1 MKILKEITKS
11 LYKIIVKYI
20 FFIIYGKIYFKNK
33 RFENVQVINLKHP
46 NVKKNNYSNYKIYVI
61 KNGRLCTDG
70 VEQVAIIDGNQ
81 ILKDASYTQI
91 KGNLVTSKRNF
102 TVSRGTPYFLKRIK
116 GNVLCL
122 AQGASGNNYF
132 HWMFDI
138 IPKINIIKLGYG
150 LKNIDYFY
158 MPKLQYFQKKILK
171 ILKIKKIKFIDSNK
185 YKHIQADNLIVP
197 DHAWYFKGKVF
208 KEANNLPKWIV
219 NWLKNSFINKSKY
232 NSKIKKLFI
241 DRSESKFNHC
251 KLINNNEI
259 IIALKKKGFKIIQ
272 VGKLSFERQISL
284 FRNAK
289 VIIGPHGAA
298 FTNLLF
304 CRPKTQIIEIKP
316 KNRPNNYKIISKI
329 NNLKYKQFIS
339 SSISEKK
346 KINGDMYIDPKKI
359 LSELKS
365 E

>member
-1 MKILKEITKS
+1 MKILKELSKS
-11 LYKIIVKYI
+11 LYRIIIKYI
-20 FFIIYGKIYFKNK
+20 FFIIYGRIYFKNK
-33 RFENVQVINLKHP
+33 KPKNVKVINLKHSK
-46 NVKKNNYSNYKIYVI
+46 VKKYNYSSYKIYVI
-61 KNGRLCTDG
+61 NNGRLCTDG
-70 VEQVAIIDGNQ
+70 VEQVALIDDNQ
-81 ILKDASYTQI
+81 ILKEASYTQI

-102 TVSRGTPYFLKRIK
+102 TVNRGTPYLLKRIN
-116 GNVLCL
+116 GNVLSL

-138 IPKINIIKLGYG
+138 IPKIKIISLGYG
-150 LKNIDYFY
+150 LKNIDHFY
-158 MPKLQYFQKKILK
+158 MPKLQSFQKKILK
-171 ILKIKKIKFIDSNK
+171 TLKIKKIKFIDSNK

-197 DHAWYFKGKVF
+197 EHPWYFKGKIF
-208 KEANNLPKWIV
+208 KQANYLPKWIV
-219 NWLKNSFINKSKY
+219 NWLQATFIKNSKY
-232 NSKIKKLFI
+232 NSKINKLFI

-259 IIALKKKGFKIIQ
+259 IITLKKRGFKIIQ

-304 CRPKTQIIEIKP
+304 CRRKTKIIEVKP

-329 NNLKYKQFIS
+329 NNLKYKQLIS
-339 SSISEKK
+339 SSISKK
-346 KINGDMYIDPKKI
+346 KIINGDMYIDPKKI
-359 LSELKS
+359 LLEIKN

>member
-1 MKILKEITKS
+1 MKILKEQAKL
-11 LYKIIVKYI
+11 LYKIIIKYI

-33 RFENVQVINLKHP
+33 RSEDVKVINLKHP
-46 NVKKNNYSNYKIYVI
+46 KVKKYNSSNYKIYVI

-70 VEQVAIIDGNQ
+70 VEQVALIDGNQ
-81 ILKDASYTQI
+81 ILKEVSYTQI

-102 TVSRGTPYFLKRIK
+102 TVSRGTPYFKKKIN

-138 IPKINIIKLGYG
+138 IPKINIIALGYG
-150 LKNIDYFY
+150 LKNVDYFY
-158 MPKLQYFQKKILK
+158 MPKIQYFQKKILK

-185 YKHIQADNLIVP
+185 YKHIQADNLIVTEHP
-197 DHAWYFKGKVF
+197 WYFKGKVF
-208 KEANNLPKWIV
+208 KEANHLPKWIA
-219 NWLKNSFINKSKY
+219 NWLKTSFINKSKH

-259 IIALKKKGFKIIQ
+259 IITLKKRGFKIIQ
-272 VGKLSFERQISL
+272 VGKLSFERQIGL

-289 VIIGPHGAA
+289 IIVGPHGAA

-304 CRPKTQIIEIKP
+304 CRPKTKIIEIKP
-316 KNRPNNYKIISKI
+316 KNRPNNYKIISKF

-339 SSISEKK
+339 SSISKK
-346 KINGDMYIDPKKI
+346 KIINGDMYINPKKI